1 MLTSLIFL
9 FILAAMGATIATV
22 MRRGSGSS
30 DKELQEMRE
39 RLLRL
44 EQSVETMTSDME
56 RVSESQ
62 RFMTALL
69 EDRGRS
75 QGALKPPAPAGGTD
89 PAGGSRGGAGGGLA
103 GGPG

>member
-9 FILAAMGATIATV
+9 LAVSIIGASIATAL
-22 MRRGSGSS
+22 RRSGGQSENEIR
-30 DKELQEMRE
+30 ELRE

-44 EQSVETMTSDME
+44 EQSMESMTSDME

-69 EDRGRS
+69 EDRARG
-75 QGALKPPAPAGGTD
+75 QGALKPPPSASIPPRGDAGSGN
-89 PAGGSRGGAGGGLA
+89 
-103 GGPG
+103 

>member
-1 MLTSLIFL
+1 MLTSIVLL
-9 FILAAMGATIATV
+9 FALAMFGSTIAMV
-22 MRRGSGSS
+22 LRRGSGGS

-44 EQSVETMTSDME
+44 EQSVETMTGDME

-75 QGALKPPAPAGGTD
+75 QGALKPPAAQPPARGSEPTGGSAGGEF
-89 PAGGSRGGAGGGLA
+89 
-103 GGPG
+103 

>member
-1 MLTSLIFL
+1 MLTFL
-9 FILAAMGATIATV
+9 AFLLVIAMVGTTLATTL
-22 MRRGSGSS
+22 RRGSGCS

-39 RLLRL
+39 RMLRL
-44 EQSVETMTSDME
+44 EQSMETMTSDME

-75 QGALKPPAPAGGTD
+75 QGALKPPEGGQRND
-89 PAGGSRGGAGGGLA
+89 PS
-103 GGPG
+103 